1 MIDRVVEL
9 GFNSVNAIK
18 KRIWELARFELGR
31 RKKFIRKVCRK
42 EIIPNKRYAW
52 LLYAEE
58 TDTDPVDTV
67 VLDVNPAEALA
78 IDRDLGVAVDQIS
91 KSSTPGGITVLLADD
106 HRVLR
111 QGLRALLE
119 AENDIRVVG
128 EAENG
133 RQAVQMAKS
142 LQPDVVLMD
151 IAMPSLNG
159 LEATRQINAQ
169 HLKSKVLILSCHGD
183 EDYVQRTID
192 AGAVGYLIKQT
203 AAHDLIMAIREAR
216 KGNAY
221 FSPVI
226 AKRLLEFQRQA
237 SVGGESAKKDSARL
251 TIRESE
257 VLQLIAESYATKQIA
272 AELSIS
278 IKAVERHRHEIMHK
292 LDIHDV
298 AGLTRYALTTGV
310 IETLRLKEKS
320 DTPPSVP

>member
-1 MIDRVVEL
+1 M
-9 GFNSVNAIK
+9 NAIK

-31 RKKFIRKVCRK
+31 RKKFIRKVRRK

-52 LLYAEE
+52 LLYSGEK
-58 TDTDPVDTV
+58 DNDPVDTV
-67 VLDVNPAEALA
+67 VLDVNTVEALA
-78 IDRDLGVAVDQIS
+78 IDRDLGVAVEQNS
-91 KSSTPGGITVLLADD
+91 KSSTPAGITVLLADD
-106 HRVLR
+106 HAVLR

-133 RQAVQMAKS
+133 RQAVQMTKRI
-142 LQPDVVLMD
+142 QPDVVLMD

-169 HLKSKVLILSCHGD
+169 RLRSKVLILSCHGD

-192 AGAVGYLIKQT
+192 AGAVGFLTKQT
-203 AAHDLIMAIREAR
+203 GAHDLITAIREAK
-216 KGNAY
+216 KGNAF
-221 FSPVI
+221 FSPII
-226 AKRLLEFQRQA
+226 AKRLLEFQRQT
-237 SVGGESAKKDSARL
+237 SLGDESAKKDSPRL

-257 VLQLIAESYATKQIA
+257 VLQLVAEGYATKQIA

-278 IKAVERHRHEIMHK
+278 IKAVERHRHEIMQK

-298 AGLTRYALTTGV
+298 AGLTRYALTTGM
-310 IETLRLKEKS
+310 IDTLRLKEKS
-320 DTPPSVP
+320 RIPPSVP